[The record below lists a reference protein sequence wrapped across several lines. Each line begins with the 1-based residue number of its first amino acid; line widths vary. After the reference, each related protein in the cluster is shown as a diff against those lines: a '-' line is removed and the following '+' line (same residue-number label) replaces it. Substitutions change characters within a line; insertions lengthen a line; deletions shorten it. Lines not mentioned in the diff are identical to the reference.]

1 MEKRELEICTRLT
14 REDVAGIVEDLI
26 EGLKDGCLKVHKG
39 GEYLQVD
46 VPRVVDLKVETD
58 TDEVRA
64 GLRVEVSWRTG
75 SRANP
80 DNVPDEPPLE
90 APVKSAGARRARSP
104 ASRGG
109 KRPKSVA
116 PGEDA

>member
-1 MEKRELEICTRLT
+1 MAKRELEISTRLT

-39 GEYLQVD
+39 GEYLQLD
-46 VPRVVDLKVETD
+46 VPRVVDLKVESD

-64 GLRVEVSWRTG
+64 GLRIEVSWRTG

-80 DNVPDEPPLE
+80 DNVPDEPPAK
-90 APVKSAGARRARSP
+90 APGKGAGARRSASP
-104 ASRGG
+104 AKGGG
-109 KRPKSVA
+109 KRSKSA
-116 PGEDA
+116 ASGEDA